1 MARSTHGAMQR
12 PSTASTSTPM
22 AQTDDLKGSTQK
34 RRNDFKIL
42 CPFNIPS
49 SPEATAVRII
59 RNLSS
64 YGEYYTIFVW
74 VILFISLI
82 PERKVSL
89 IYLVAMTVV
98 TCLYLLLLRDLP
110 NSVVLHKIIDKRLV
124 LAVLAIATA
133 IELILTDAAIHLLA
147 TLAAGIPIILV
158 HAVLKTRDDQ
168 FVNEE
173 ACAAGELVP
182 LVNQKSDDAE
192 LEALV

>member
-1 MARSTHGAMQR
+1 MARSTYGTMQR
-12 PSTASTSTPM
+12 HSTASTSTPM
-22 AQTDDLKGSTQK
+22 AQTDDPKGSTRK
-34 RRNDFKIL
+34 RRKDVKLL

-64 YGEYYTIFVW
+64 FGPYYTFFVW

-82 PERKVSL
+82 PKRKVSL
-89 IYLVAMTVV
+89 MYLILMTVV
-98 TCLYLLLLRDLP
+98 TRLYLLLLRVLP
-110 NSVVLHKIIDKRLV
+110 NSIVLRKIIDKRLV

-133 IELILTDAAIHLLA
+133 IELILTHAAIHLLV
-147 TLAAGIPIILV
+147 TLAVGIPIILV
-158 HAVLKTRDDQ
+158 HAVLKARDDQ
-168 FVNEE
+168 FVKEE